1 MLYYVKWPLIG
12 RDGTAVSPAP
22 HQAPQSAFAYAD
34 MVAEVLGAMQVEA
47 PHKAVWVENNSGER
61 VERPDHT
68 TDS

>member
-1 MLYYVKWPLIG
+1 
-12 RDGTAVSPAP
+12 
-22 HQAPQSAFAYAD
+22 
-34 MVAEVLGAMQVEA
+34 MQVEA